1 MASGAAYKR
10 IITLISLILGLSL
23 VVCSVA
29 FAQPST
35 NHAPYQKAKASQ
47 DALVIKTPSSQ
58 EADVGEQQEL
68 TVKVG
73 LGDNRLK
80 PVKDITYHTANGLS
94 KDNIDTDLKAMN
106 NLSSGRSCLE
116 QDGSVGKEL
125 DRKKS
130 GDETC
135 KFVFKI
141 ESPNSTPTNASGDIQ
156 ISGNGSQ
163 VKKQSVSVNIIKPAL
178 SISKTLFT
186 EPNSS
191 SDHKGFIIKNNSD
204 ANIFINSATI
214 PSNQPFDPHGV
225 TLSDE
230 AFVHGLGD
238 TDKCNII
245 SKDKAAPDKALKPG
259 KSCRIN
265 LDVANDARHSTNIKL
280 EGNFGTKKARVNIP
294 QAHIEFSGK
303 DNSTPIPAI
312 FVKDDGTQKEVDI
325 KNTSQFQ
332 IHINDVVSVNK
343 RVDIPDGDNNCKDKD
358 LSSDSFCTL
367 KIKDDGDLSRTDV
380 DYLKVK
386 SPSLSVSANEQYLFV
401 GTTGT
406 VNLVPLSRHF
416 LQTGESFITPSK
428 QSYPNTIVYR
438 VYNNQSSGDITIENR
453 DDFLSNLSGDL
464 AKSDFDLTA
473 CYKSDGTRITAGN
486 KLSSGT
492 SCDRMLI
499 FTQTT
504 PLNDQIAR
512 ARFDAQEGDSTQ
524 TNQLTDQYVFS
535 DLYVGGQFISA
546 GERPNTTNIAAW
558 GISKEAGDSKS
569 HANRKRAWKPL
580 GAMDQGSV
588 VHALTT
594 TRSGNIVSSD
604 LNSND
609 VDKVLKGNALYVGGS
624 FDDIEENASLGNIA
638 FWQGDDLW
646 SSVEAS
652 SVDAG
657 GTTGTVYS
665 LDAEPSGDLAS
676 DEDASLYVAGN
687 FDEVATNDVSN
698 VARWTVD
705 QADRRSTWRKLEET
719 SSANQQ
725 PSDAQTP
732 AGANG
737 TVLSAFWKGSDTV
750 MLAGEFDKAGGSG
763 ALSDQKV
770 AEWDRSKEA
779 WSNVG
784 SSTSVFQPLTANQN
798 DLKVQINS
806 FKELDGETVAGGRFK
821 VDTSSLASSDQFL
834 ALLDGKSWIKF
845 PDEKLLKND
854 KLKTSGVDT
863 MARADGNDVFGGSFE
878 FDSGSAKGNYKN
890 LMVGEIKSSGCSGS
904 NPCFNLNTSF
914 EDPANDPNGRVL
926 AIQGVGSSDNVFLG
940 GDFTNIQGGTH
951 EHIVKFTNFDD
962 ATTGDR
968 LLDNGEGI
976 SDQGSVKALAIMNKL
991 EPEFPSG

>member
-1 MASGAAYKR
+1 MAAWTTCKR
-10 IITLISLILGLSL
+10 VITLISLILSVSL
-23 VVCSVA
+23 VGLSVA

-35 NHAPYQKAKASQ
+35 NHATSQKAKASQ

-80 PVKDITYHTANGLS
+80 PVDNITYHLS
-94 KDNIDTDLKAMN
+94 NSLKKNIGEDLKAMN
-106 NLSSGRSCLE
+106 NLSSGRSCRTKDDERGVNLN
-116 QDGSVGKEL
+116 
-125 DRKKS
+125 RKKA
-130 GDETC
+130 GNETC

-141 ESPNSTPTNASGDIQ
+141 KSPNSSPTTATGDIK
-156 ISGNGSQ
+156 ISANGSQ
-163 VKKQSVSVNIIKPAL
+163 VKKQTVSVNIIKPAL

-191 SDHKGFIIKNNSD
+191 SDHKGFVITNNSN
-204 ANIFINSATI
+204 ANIFINSATK
-214 PSNQPFDPHGV
+214 SETQSKNAHGV
-225 TLSDE
+225 TLSDQ
-230 AFVHGLGD
+230 AFVQGLGD
-238 TDKCNII
+238 TDKCNIV
-245 SKDKAAPDKALKPG
+245 SKDKAEPDKALKPG
-259 KSCRIN
+259 DSCRIN
-265 LDVANDARHSTNIKL
+265 LNVAKDARQSTNFTL
-280 EGNFGTKKARVNIP
+280 EGNFGTKTARVNIP
-294 QAHIEFSGK
+294 EAHVAFSGK

-312 FVKDDGTQKEVDI
+312 FVKDDGTKKEVDI
-325 KNTSQFQ
+325 QNMSPFQ
-332 IHINDVVSVNK
+332 IHINDVVAVNK
-343 RVDIPDGDNNCKDKD
+343 RVDIPDKDNNCQDKD
-358 LSSDSFCTL
+358 LSNEGFCTL
-367 KIKDDGDLSRTDV
+367 KIKDDGDLSRTDI

-386 SPSLSVSANEQYLFV
+386 SPNLSAANNEQYLFV

-416 LQTGESFITPSK
+416 LQTGESFIMPSK
-428 QSYPNTIVYR
+428 QSYPNAIVYR
-438 VYNNQSSGDITIENR
+438 VYNNQSSDDITIENR
-453 DDFLSNLSGDL
+453 DDFLSNLNGSDL

-486 KLSSGT
+486 KLSSDT

-558 GISKEAGDSKS
+558 GISKEADDSES

-580 GAMDQGSV
+580 GAMDQGDV

-594 TRSGNIVSSD
+594 TRSGNIVASD

-624 FDDIEENASLGNIA
+624 FDDIEENAKLGNIA

-646 SSVEAS
+646 SPVEAS
-652 SVDAG
+652 SIESG

-665 LDAEPSGDLAS
+665 LDAEPSGDLPN

-687 FDEVATNDVSN
+687 FDEVAVNDVSN

-705 QADRRSTWRKLEET
+705 QADRRSTWRKLEV
-719 SSANQQ
+719 SSLANQQ

-770 AEWDRSKEA
+770 AEWDRSKES

-784 SSTSVFQPLTANQN
+784 SSTSVFQPLTVNQN

-821 VDTSSLASSDQFL
+821 VDTSSLDSSDQFL
-834 ALLDGKSWIKF
+834 ALLDSGSWIKF

-863 MARADGNDVFGGSFE
+863 MARADGNDVFGGSFK
-878 FDSGSAKGNYKN
+878 FDSGATVKNKN

-904 NPCFNLNTSF
+904 NPCFNLNKSF
-914 EDPANDPNGRVL
+914 AASEAPNGAVL
-926 AIQGVGSSDNVFLG
+926 AVQGVGSSNNVFLG
-940 GDFTNIQGGTH
+940 GDFTNIQGGTQ
-951 EHIVKFTNFDD
+951 EHIVKFTNFDSG
-962 ATTGDR
+962 TVGSQ
-968 LLDNGEGI
+968 LKDNGHAI
-976 SDQGSVKALAIMNKL
+976 SDQGSVKAFAIMNKL